1 MNTMEL
7 TRDERNL
14 EEMKKK
20 VHVIALLVT
29 AFVLY
34 IPRRLKKVLPV
45 GFKVIM
51 PSTGMKLSVQ
61 TTFPVSTRLA
71 TGTVTEEGTNAPA
84 MAAGRYAGRLYRQG
98 IPAGGVRPA

>member
-29 AFVLY
+29 AFVFTMMHTPASVISFSRFMIVDLF
-34 IPRRLKKVLPV
+34 IGFLGCLSGNPR
-45 GFKVIM
+45 
-51 PSTGMKLSVQ
+51 
-61 TTFPVSTRLA
+61 
-71 TGTVTEEGTNAPA
+71 
-84 MAAGRYAGRLYRQG
+84 
-98 IPAGGVRPA
+98 

>member
-29 AFVLY
+29 AFVFTMMHT
-34 IPRRLKKVLPV
+34 PAS
-45 GFKVIM
+45 VI
-51 PSTGMKLSVQ
+51 SFS
-61 TTFPVSTRLA
+61 
-71 TGTVTEEGTNAPA
+71 
-84 MAAGRYAGRLYRQG
+84 
-98 IPAGGVRPA
+98 